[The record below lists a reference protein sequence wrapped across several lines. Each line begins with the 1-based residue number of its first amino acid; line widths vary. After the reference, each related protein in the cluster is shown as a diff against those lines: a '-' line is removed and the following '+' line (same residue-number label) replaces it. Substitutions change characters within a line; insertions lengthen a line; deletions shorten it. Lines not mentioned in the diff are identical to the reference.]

1 MNGYD
6 INDIPSVNPAEKQV
20 IFEPFGEAVTVEEV
34 SKRLS
39 NNLYR
44 QLSEDS
50 DQFVL
55 DAVSRAE
62 VYIGTLL
69 AWKKASFNLDNR
81 TIREIV
87 LMQTLYE
94 LHMALGHEEAGREF
108 RTQMKNTFIAAFGS
122 FPDSDNSGKV
132 EQAPAAAVAVLPENS
147 NMEKLHRARRFSW

>member
-122 FPDSDNSGKV
+122 FPDSDNLGKV
-132 EQAPAAAVAVLPENS
+132 EQAPATAVAVLPENS

>member
-1 MNGYD
+1 MNEYD
-6 INDIPSVNPAEKQV
+6 INDIPSVNPTEKQV
-20 IFEPFGEAVTVEEV
+20 TFELFGEAVTVEEV

-55 DAVSRAE
+55 DAVSRAQ

-69 AWKKASFNLDNR
+69 SWKKVSFNQDNR

-132 EQAPAAAVAVLPENS
+132 EQTPAAQVVVPPNP
-147 NMEKLHRARRFSW
+147 NHIKYQRARRFSS

>member
-1 MNGYD
+1 MNEYG
-6 INDIPSVNPAEKQV
+6 INDIPTVTPSSQQVN
-20 IFEPFGEAVTVEEV
+20 FNPFGQTITAEEV

-39 NNLYR
+39 DNLYR
-44 QLSEDS
+44 QLSDDS
-50 DQFVL
+50 ETFVL
-55 DAVSRAE
+55 DAISRAE

-69 AWKKASFNLDNR
+69 KWKNISFNLDNQ

-122 FPDSDNSGKV
+122 FPDSDNTTKA
-132 EQAPAAAVAVLPENS
+132 EQASAAQVVAPPKNTKLG
-147 NMEKLHRARRFSW
+147 KLHRARRFSW

>member
-1 MNGYD
+1 MNEYGID
-6 INDIPSVNPAEKQV
+6 DIPAVTPQDKDTGFS
-20 IFEPFGEAVTVEEV
+20 PFGRQITADEV
-34 SKRLS
+34 SDRLS
-39 NNLYR
+39 ENLYR
-44 QLSEDS
+44 QLSDNSEK
-50 DQFVL
+50 FVL
-55 DAVSRAE
+55 DAVARAE

-69 AWKKASFNLDNR
+69 AWKRTSFNLDNR

-132 EQAPAAAVAVLPENS
+132 EQTPAAQVVVPPNP
-147 NMEKLHRARRFSW
+147 NHIKYQRARRFSS